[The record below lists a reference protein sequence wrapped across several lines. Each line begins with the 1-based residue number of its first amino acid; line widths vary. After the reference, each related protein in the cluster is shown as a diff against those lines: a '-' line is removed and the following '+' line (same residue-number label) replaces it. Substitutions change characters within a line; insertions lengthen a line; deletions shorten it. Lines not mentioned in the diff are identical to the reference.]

1 MTKQPMDLCYRSVFP
16 TNRPEH
22 SGWRKAILV
31 RKTLLKKFM
40 AAGGQIHY
48 TEDSK
53 RWADLLAAFIGAILD
68 TEHPY
73 LLPPVGW
80 YQLEDGRWLYT
91 PQMKDTLATPLLA
104 TTDLEKLPLALV
116 RILGIIKTRISDKF

>member
-1 MTKQPMDLCYRSVFP
+1 
-16 TNRPEH
+16 
-22 SGWRKAILV
+22 
-31 RKTLLKKFM
+31 M

-53 RWADLLAAFIGAILD
+53 RWADLLAAFISAILD

-91 PQMKDTLATPLLA
+91 LQMKDTLAASLLSP
-104 TTDLEKLPLALV
+104 TGLEKLP
-116 RILGIIKTRISDKF
+116 